1 MRTANEEQIR
11 TKERRDYTDC
21 VGVAHGMIV
30 LPVLMIRFNLISVM
44 LEQEATC
51 EERSSRLLPDYSI
64 LFLCQKRPDE
74 NSQRRTNANKRR
86 DYTDCVGV
94 EHGMIVLPVL
104 MI

>member
-64 LFLCQKRPDE
+64 LFLCQKRSDE
-74 NSQRRTNANKRR
+74 NSQTRNKCEQKRGG
-86 DYTDCVGV
+86 T
-94 EHGMIVLPVL
+94 ILTA
-104 MI
+104 

>member
-1 MRTANEEQIR
+1 
-11 TKERRDYTDC
+11 
-21 VGVAHGMIV
+21 
-30 LPVLMIRFNLISVM
+30 M

-64 LFLCQKRPDE
+64 L
-74 NSQRRTNANKRR
+74 SVRRDLMRTANGEQMRTKERR